1 MGVGLTVRKGR
12 SAELK
17 ALIVGAG
24 IAGPTLAY
32 WLLQAGHQPTLV
44 ERAPKLRRG
53 GYLVDFW
60 GAGFDVADRMGIVPE
75 LRRHGY
81 VMREARDVGCD
92 GRRIASIKPSAIMG
106 PTERYVSIARSDLA
120 AAIYDALEGAA
131 ELILDDTVRAL
142 DDDGDRVS
150 VTFENGQPRD
160 FDLVVG
166 ADGLH
171 SQVRRLAF
179 GPDEQFERYQN
190 IFVSVFDVAGYRPR
204 DELVAVMHAE
214 AGFQAVRVSLRDDV
228 TMVIFTVR
236 HDGGVPLESVADQQ
250 ALLRERLRG
259 AGWETQALIDAMPR
273 AMTFY
278 FDAVSQ
284 IRMPSWTRGRVALVG
299 DAAACPS
306 LLAGQGSALAM
317 IESYVL
323 AAELARSNGDHRQAF
338 ARYQARLAPFLQ
350 SKQAAARRLGLAFAP
365 QDRFQLLVRTTVM
378 RLMGLPKVTD
388 LAMGRSFHDAI
399 ELPAFARA

>member
-1 MGVGLTVRKGR
+1 MKV
-12 SAELK
+12 
-17 ALIVGAG
+17 LIVGAG

-32 WLLQAGHQPTLV
+32 WLLRAGHQVTLV
-44 ERAPKLRRG
+44 ERAPELRRG

-75 LRRHGY
+75 LRRRGY
-81 VMREARDVGCD
+81 VMTEGRSVDRD
-92 GRRIASIKPSAIMG
+92 GRRIASFKPSTIMG
-106 PTERYVSIARSDLA
+106 SMERYVSIARSDLA

-131 ELILDDTVRAL
+131 ELIVDDTVRAL
-142 DDDGDRVS
+142 DDDGARVR
-150 VTFENGQPRD
+150 VTFESGSSRD

-190 IFVSVFDVAGYRPR
+190 MVVAVFDVAGYRPR
-204 DELVAVMHAE
+204 DELVAMMHAE
-214 AGFQAVRVSLRDDV
+214 VGFQAVRVSLRDDV
-228 TMVIFTVR
+228 TMVVFTVR
-236 HDGGVPLESVADQQ
+236 HDGRVPLDSVADQQ
-250 ALLRERLRG
+250 ELLRERLAG
-259 AGWETQALIDAMPR
+259 AGWETPALLEAMPQ
-273 AMTFY
+273 ATSFY

-284 IRMPSWTRGRVALVG
+284 IQMPSWTRGRVALVG

-323 AAELARSNGDHRQAF
+323 AAELVRADGDHGLAF
-338 ARYQARLAPFLQ
+338 ARYQ
-350 SKQAAARRLGLAFAP
+350 G
-365 QDRFQLLVRTTVM
+365 
-378 RLMGLPKVTD
+378 GLP
-388 LAMGRSFHDAI
+388 RSCSPSRPRPGGSGWRSRRGI
-399 ELPAFARA
+399 GSSSWCETR

>member
-1 MGVGLTVRKGR
+1 MDV
-12 SAELK
+12 
-17 ALIVGAG
+17 LIVGAG

-32 WLLQAGHQPTLV
+32 WLLEAGHQPTLV
-44 ERAPKLRRG
+44 ERATRLRRG

-60 GAGFDVADRMGIVPE
+60 GAGFDVADRMGIVPA
-75 LRRHGY
+75 LRRDGY
-81 VMREARDVGCD
+81 EMTEARAVDRD
-92 GRRIASIKPSAIMG
+92 GRRIASIRPSAIMG
-106 PTERYVSIARSDLA
+106 SAERYVSIARSDLA
-120 AAIYDALEGAA
+120 AAIYDSFGGAV
-131 ELILDDTVRAL
+131 ELILDDTVRTL
-142 DDDGDRVS
+142 DDDGDRVR
-150 VTFENGQPRD
+150 VGFESGRSRE

-190 IFVSVFDVAGYRPR
+190 IVVSVFDVPGYRPR
-204 DELVAVMHAE
+204 DELVAMMHAE
-214 AGFQAVRVSLRDDV
+214 VGFQAVRVSLRDDV

-236 HDGGVPLESVADQQ
+236 HDGDVPLESVDDQQ
-250 ALLRERLRG
+250 ALLRERLAG
-259 AGWETQALIDAMPR
+259 AGWETPALVEAMP
-273 AMTFY
+273 AATTFY

-317 IESYVL
+317 VESYVL
-323 AAELARSNGDHRQAF
+323 AAELARSDGDHGQAF
-338 ARYQARLAPFLQ
+338 SRYQARLAPFLQ
-350 SKQAAARRLGLAFAP
+350 SKQAAATRLGPAFAP
-365 QDRFQLLVRTTVM
+365 RSRLQLLARNSVM

-388 LAMGRSFHDAI
+388 MAMSRSFHDAI
-399 ELPAFARA
+399 ELPSFVPA